1 MYTISWYFFML
12 STLKIVRIYA
22 WFTYIHE
29 KELKKK
35 IRYVL
40 IFKTKK
46 YHCRVYGLFWSQR
59 IKKKKIYR
67 MLELKWII
75 KKGRVN
81 RIYQLRFLKKSGHKF
96 KIEIKDQIKM
106 HVEKVHVNYRVTVL
120 PTVNVKLVSAIM
132 RETIFV
138 ITLNNE
144 QLFRPFI

>member
-1 MYTISWYFFML
+1 MIFFYAINVKNCENICL
-12 STLKIVRIYA
+12 IYLHT
-22 WFTYIHE
+22 WKRTE
-29 KELKKK
+29 KK

-59 IKKKKIYR
+59 SKKKEIYR

-120 PTVNVKLVSAIM
+120 PSVNVKLVSAIM
-132 RETIFV
+132 RETIFF

>member
-1 MYTISWYFFML
+1 MWEYML
-12 STLKIVRIYA
+12 DLL
-22 WFTYIHE
+22 TYM
-29 KELKKK
+29 KKNWKK

-59 IKKKKIYR
+59 SKKKEIYR

-106 HVEKVHVNYRVTVL
+106 HVEKVYVNYRVTVL
-120 PTVNVKLVSAIM
+120 PSVNVKLVSAIM

>member
-1 MYTISWYFFML
+1 ML
-12 STLKIVRIYA
+12 DLL
-22 WFTYIHE
+22 TYM
-29 KELKKK
+29 KKNWKKK
-35 IRYVL
+35 LDMYWFLKQKNIIVA
-40 IFKTKK
+40 
-46 YHCRVYGLFWSQR
+46 CMVYFEANEV
-59 IKKKKIYR
+59 KKKEIYR

-120 PTVNVKLVSAIM
+120 PSVNVKLVSVIM
-132 RETIFV
+132 RETIFF